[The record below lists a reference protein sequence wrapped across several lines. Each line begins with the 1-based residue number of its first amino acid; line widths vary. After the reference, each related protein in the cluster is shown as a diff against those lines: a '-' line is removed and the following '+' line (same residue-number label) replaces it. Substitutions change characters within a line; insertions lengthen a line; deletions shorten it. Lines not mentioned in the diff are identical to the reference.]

1 MAQFPGRMEEGVVR
15 ERVDFFFWKSDREI
29 TNIISGIM
37 LRSFYCLSKKKC
49 LLNITNKDNLILKRN
64 LSLVISI
71 FLEGNFNI

>member
-37 LRSFYCLSKKKC
+37 LRSFYCLFNEAKVSSEY
-49 LLNITNKDNLILKRN
+49 NKQ
-64 LSLVISI
+64 
-71 FLEGNFNI
+71 G